1 MTDPNTDPNQETL
14 DAWDT
19 NAAFWDEHMA
29 EGNDFVNLLQWP
41 AIERLLPIHGGERV
55 LDIATGNGLMA
66 RRLGRLGAAVTAF
79 DFAPQMIDRAQQR
92 TRAEDGDISYL
103 TLDATDERALLAL
116 GEGSFDAALSNMA
129 LFDMAEIDPLFR
141 ALGRLLKPGGH
152 FVFTLMHPCFNN
164 PFSSHLGEKEDRDGQ
179 LITTYSLK
187 VWGYITPAH
196 RRGLALRDQPKA
208 QIYFH
213 RPLQSL
219 LASGFTAGFV
229 VDGLEERAFP
239 PDHPQGNYPLGWG
252 SNFSEIP
259 PVMVVRMRR

>member
-1 MTDPNTDPNQETL
+1 MTDPNQETL

-19 NAAFWDEHMA
+19 NAAFWDERMG

-41 AIERLLPIHGGERV
+41 AIERLLPIRGGERV

-66 RRLGRLGAAVTAF
+66 RRLGRLGASVTAF
-79 DFAPQMIDRAQQR
+79 DFAPQMIKQARQR

-103 TLDATDERALLAL
+103 TLDATDETALLTL

-129 LFDMAEIDPLFR
+129 LFDMAEVDPLFR
-141 ALGRLLKPGGH
+141 ALARLLKPGGH

-164 PFSSHLGEKEDRDGQ
+164 PFSSHLAEEEDRDGQ

-187 VWGYITPAH
+187 VWGYMTPAQ
-196 RRGLALRDQPKA
+196 RRGLAIRGQPKA

-213 RPLQSL
+213 RPLQTIL
-219 LASGFTAGFV
+219 GSGLSAGFV
-229 VDGLEERAFP
+229 IDALEERAFP
-239 PDHPQGNYPLGWG
+239 SDHPQGKHALSWGPNY
-252 SNFSEIP
+252 SEIP